1 MQKQCIYCPTEY
13 IVPDGSWAQSP
24 FGVCDDCHEIARQ
37 ARAQGEGAVALV
49 ELAALTDE
57 GPAAVLARVR
67 SGGLR
72 GVA

>member
-13 IVPDGSWAQSP
+13 TVPDGSQPQSRYGTCP
-24 FGVCDDCHEIARQ
+24 QCREIADT
-37 ARAQGEGAVALV
+37 ARASGEGAEAVI
-49 ELAALTDE
+49 ELAALTEE